1 MVPAGKRPL
10 LVTPNDVRFR
20 AQRVWSHG
28 DEHGFMKAI
37 ENAFQA
43 VADRFVRNTGPLGAA
58 DSEAVTRMHCLW
70 GVRYEFRDAP
80 SDPLKLQRVPPDPGY
95 SKDLEEKAEAVG
107 ATVVRNDATISRRS
121 FYGLQMLRIV
131 EYRSQQG
138 SRDYWFTVE
147 FPEGNLPVPDRPM
160 AGYMPLT
167 PTHAF
172 LLVNNRHLGEH
183 ALVAAVKGHAKEFY
197 FTRP

>member
-1 MVPAGKRPL
+1 
-10 LVTPNDVRFR
+10 
-20 AQRVWSHG
+20 
-28 DEHGFMKAI
+28 
-37 ENAFQA
+37 
-43 VADRFVRNTGPLGAA
+43 LGAA

-70 GVRYEFRDAP
+70 GVRHEFRDAP
-80 SDPLKLQRVPPDPGY
+80 SDPVKLQRVPPDPGY

-107 ATVVRNDATISRRS
+107 ATVVRSDATISSRS

-131 EYRSQQG
+131 EYRARQS
-138 SRDYWFTVE
+138 SRDRWFAVE
-147 FPEGNLPVPDRPM
+147 YHGKNLPVSDRPM

-172 LLVNNRHLGEH
+172 LLVSNRHLGEH
-183 ALVAAVKGHAKEFY
+183 ALVSAVKGHAKEFH